1 MSIRFIAHKSPDYT
15 VKRLVLTQAQK
26 LFEMFAA
33 TVRAAAVAVAVA
45 VNTIHVKLLSG
56 DIIPVGIPVGASGHD
71 VYARVFDVLPLDI
84 RPSSDYC
91 MALFSFGE
99 DEDEDEDEK
108 NEKEPLLHS
117 LKPFTK
123 KDGDTFCLIIEPT
136 KYAVYLDYIC
146 EAFETVDSVH
156 YDRFRMLVIRDDS
169 DTFYSTSFYSK
180 QGCKGIFFR
189 EKDIRVQNSTQFQEG
204 DLIQI
209 PEDVLPI
216 THQDLFAPLQGRV
229 SQEIM
234 EELQQEFLAE
244 MQYQLATKQGWR
256 DGQDEPYENGG
267 EDW

>member
-1 MSIRFIAHKSPDYT
+1 M
-15 VKRLVLTQAQK
+15 
-26 LFEMFAA
+26 
-33 TVRAAAVAVAVA
+33 
-45 VNTIHVKLLSG
+45 
-56 DIIPVGIPVGASGHD
+56 
-71 VYARVFDVLPLDI
+71 
-84 RPSSDYC
+84 
-91 MALFSFGE
+91 
-99 DEDEDEDEK
+99 
-108 NEKEPLLHS
+108 
-117 LKPFTK
+117 
-123 KDGDTFCLIIEPT
+123 
-136 KYAVYLDYIC
+136 DYIC

-156 YDRFRMLVIRDDS
+156 YDRFRMLVIRDDC

-180 QGCKGIFFR
+180 QGCEDILFR

-216 THQDLFAPLQGRV
+216 THQDLFGPLQGRV